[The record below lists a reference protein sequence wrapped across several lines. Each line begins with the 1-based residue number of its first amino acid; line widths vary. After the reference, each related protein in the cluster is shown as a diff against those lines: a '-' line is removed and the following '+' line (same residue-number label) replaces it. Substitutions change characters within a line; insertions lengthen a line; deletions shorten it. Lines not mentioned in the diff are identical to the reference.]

1 MIEIRDIKVVI
12 KGFKLE
18 IDYMDIRD
26 GEYMIVMGPS
36 GVGKTIFLHTI
47 AGFIRPD
54 EGRIYIDGV
63 DVTRLP
69 PEERNISI
77 VPEDYGLFPHMNVYE
92 NISYGL
98 KVRGYPSQEIMNKVA
113 KISQYLEIND
123 LLHKMPSH
131 LSAGEKQR
139 VAIARALII
148 DPKILLLDEPLKSL
162 DPRLH
167 IKAVSYLKNLREK
180 LRFTALHV
188 THNIIEA
195 FYLGDRISY
204 LSDGRLVGTY
214 TLKEFIESE
223 YGEEYIKG
231 IRELSKMI

>member
-1 MIEIRDIKVVI
+1 MIEIRDIEVVI

-18 IDYMDIRD
+18 IDYIDIRD

-98 KVRGYPSQEIMNKVA
+98 KIRGYSSREIINKVT

-167 IKAVSYLKNLREK
+167 IKAISYLKNLREK

-214 TLKEFIESE
+214 TLKEFIDSE